1 MSQPIRMYATKWCG
15 DCRRARL
22 FLQEKKIAYEELDID
37 ADPEA
42 AKFVIQANAGK
53 RKVPTFDVDGRVFSI
68 SPFDAVKLSSE
79 LGL

>member
-1 MSQPIRMYATKWCG
+1 MSQRIRVYATKWCG

-22 FLQEKKIAYEELDID
+22 FLKKKQIAYEELDIN

-42 AKFVIQANAGK
+42 AKFVMKANAGK
-53 RKVPTFDVDGRVFSI
+53 RKVPTFDVGGRVFSS
-68 SPFDAVKLSSE
+68 SPFDPNQLSDE

>member
-1 MSQPIRMYATKWCG
+1 MSQRIRMYTTKWCG

-22 FLQEKKIAYEELDID
+22 FLKEKQIAYEELDTN

-42 AKFVIQANAGK
+42 AKFVMKANAGK
-53 RKVPTFDVDGRVFSI
+53 RKVPTFDVEGRVFSC
-68 SPFDAVKLSSE
+68 SPFDAEQLSRE

>member
-22 FLQEKKIAYEELDID
+22 FLKEKQIAYEELDIN

-42 AKFVIQANAGK
+42 AKFVMKANAGK
-53 RKVPTFDVDGRVFSI
+53 RKVPTFDVGGRVFSS
-68 SPFDAVKLSSE
+68 SPFDPNQLSDE

>member
-1 MSQPIRMYATKWCG
+1 MNRQIRMYATKWCG

-22 FLQEKKIAYEELDID
+22 FLEEKKIAYEELDIN

-42 AKFVIQANAGK
+42 AKFVIKANAGK

-68 SPFDAVKLSSE
+68 SPFDAATLSHE

>member
-1 MSQPIRMYATKWCG
+1 MKRPIRMYVTKWCG

-22 FLQEKKIAYEELDID
+22 FLAEKKIAYEELDID

-42 AKFVIQANAGK
+42 AKFVTKANAGK
-53 RKVPTFDVDGRVFSI
+53 RKVPTFEVEGRVFSS
-68 SPFDAVKLSSE
+68 SPFDPDQLSDE

>member
-1 MSQPIRMYATKWCG
+1 MSQRIRVYATKWCG

-22 FLQEKKIAYEELDID
+22 LLKEKQIAYEELDIN

-42 AKFVIQANAGK
+42 AKFVMRVNDGK
-53 RKVPTFDVDGRVFSI
+53 QKVPTFDVEGRVFSS
-68 SPFDAVKLSSE
+68 SPFNPDQLSAE

>member
-1 MSQPIRMYATKWCG
+1 MTQPIRMYATKWCG

-22 FLQEKKIAYEELDID
+22 FLKEKKIAYEELDID

-42 AKFVIQANAGK
+42 AKFVKQANDGK
-53 RKVPTFDVDGRVFSI
+53 RKVPTFDVEGRVLSS
-68 SPFDAVKLSSE
+68 SPFDPEQVSHE

>member
-15 DCRRARL
+15 DCRRARV
-22 FLQEKKIAYEELDID
+22 FLKEKKIAYEELDIN

-42 AKFVIQANAGK
+42 AKFVMKANAGK
-53 RKVPTFDVDGRVFSI
+53 RKVPTFEVGGRVFSS
-68 SPFDAVKLSSE
+68 SPFDPDQVSEE

>member
-1 MSQPIRMYATKWCG
+1 MYVTKWCG

-22 FLQEKKIAYEELDID
+22 FLEKERIAYEELDIN

-42 AKFVIQANAGK
+42 AKFVMKANAGK
-53 RKVPTFDVDGRVFSI
+53 RKVPTFDVEGHVFSS
-68 SPFDAVKLSSE
+68 SPFDPDQLSNE

>member
-1 MSQPIRMYATKWCG
+1 MSRRIRMYATKWCG

-22 FLQEKKIAYEELDID
+22 FLEEKKITYEELDIN

-42 AKFVIQANAGK
+42 AKFVMKANGGK
-53 RKVPTFDVDGRVFSI
+53 RKVPTFDVDGRVFSS
-68 SPFDAVKLSSE
+68 SPFDPDQLSGE

>member
-1 MSQPIRMYATKWCG
+1 MSRRIRMYVTKWCG

-22 FLQEKKIAYEELDID
+22 FLAEKKLAYEELDIN

-42 AKFVIQANAGK
+42 AKFVMKANAGK
-53 RKVPTFDVDGRVFSI
+53 RKVPTFDVEGRVFSS
-68 SPFDAVKLSSE
+68 SPFDPEQVSHE

>member
-1 MSQPIRMYATKWCG
+1 MSQRIRMYATKWCG

-22 FLQEKKIAYEELDID
+22 FLEKKKIAYEELDIN

-42 AKFVIQANAGK
+42 AKFVMKANAGK
-53 RKVPTFDVDGRVFSI
+53 RKVPTFDVDGRVFSC
-68 SPFDAVKLSSE
+68 SPFDAVKLSRE

>member
-1 MSQPIRMYATKWCG
+1 MSQRIRVYATKWCG

-22 FLQEKKIAYEELDID
+22 FLKEKQIAYEELDIN

-42 AKFVIQANAGK
+42 AKFVMKVNDGK
-53 RKVPTFDVDGRVFSI
+53 RKVPTFDVNGRVFSS
-68 SPFDAVKLSSE
+68 SPFDPDQVSRE

>member
-1 MSQPIRMYATKWCG
+1 MSQRIRVYATKWCG

-22 FLQEKKIAYEELDID
+22 FLKEKQIAYEELDIN

-42 AKFVIQANAGK
+42 AKFVMKVNDGK
-53 RKVPTFDVDGRVFSI
+53 QKVPTFDVEGRVFSS
-68 SPFDAVKLSSE
+68 SPFNPDQLSAE